1 MKRLLVL
8 AGLCVA
14 IGCSASD
21 SGSPATTDNSTS
33 QIQTMDLV
41 DESIGV
47 VDDVA
52 LVTKNV
58 SFQVEGM
65 V

>member
-33 QIQTMDLV
+33 QIQTMDPV
-41 DESIGV
+41 DEV
-47 VDDVA
+47 V
-52 LVTKNV
+52 LETKNV
-58 SFQVEGM
+58 SFEVEGM
-65 V
+65 M

>member
-14 IGCSASD
+14 IGCAPSD
-21 SGSPATTDNSTS
+21 SGSPATPDNSTS
-33 QIQTMDLV
+33 QVEPNQM
-41 DESIGV
+41 
-47 VDDVA
+47 DDVA
-52 LVTKNV
+52 MATKSV
-58 SFQVEGM
+58 SFEVEGM

>member
-1 MKRLLVL
+1 MNRLLVL

-33 QIQTMDLV
+33 QVQTVDLAN
-41 DESIGV
+41 EV
-47 VDDVA
+47 V
-52 LVTKNV
+52 LETKNV
-58 SFQVEGM
+58 SFEVEGM
-65 V
+65 T

>member
-21 SGSPATTDNSTS
+21 SGSPATTGNSTS
-33 QIQTMDLV
+33 QIQTMDLIDETV
-41 DESIGV
+41 DLDEV
-47 VDDVA
+47 VLA
-52 LVTKNV
+52 TKNV
-58 SFQVEGM
+58 SFEVEGM
-65 V
+65 K

>member
-33 QIQTMDLV
+33 QVQTMDLV
-41 DESIGV
+41 DETMDLVDEVVLETKSVSIE
-47 VDDVA
+47 
-52 LVTKNV
+52 
-58 SFQVEGM
+58 VEGM
-65 V
+65 F

>member
-1 MKRLLVL
+1 MNRLLVL

-33 QIQTMDLV
+33 HVQTMDLV
-41 DESIGV
+41 DEV
-47 VDDVA
+47 V
-52 LVTKNV
+52 LETKNV
-58 SFQVEGM
+58 SFEVEGM
-65 V
+65 T